1 MTVEQIY
8 DERIRPLPAADQ
20 IRLASLI
27 MRAHA
32 GTGRLDYSE
41 EWTEDDLREF
51 TAAGWDLIER
61 RLREDEDQD
70 EHSGAG

>member
-1 MTVEQIY
+1 MTIEELY
-8 DERIRPLPAADQ
+8 EEAIRPLPVGER

-27 MRAHA
+27 MREHA

-41 EWTEDDLREF
+41 QWTDEDLREF

-61 RLREDEDQD
+61 RLREDEEED
-70 EHSGAG
+70 EHGRAG